1 MQCLL
6 PAFASCVELLA
17 QNHFPAA
24 ESHNKCSPSS
34 KICCAVYQWRCSYM
48 CLMCS
53 LDSSCM
59 APSYKT
65 CSVSYLNASLTIHEC
80 CAGALWSA
88 FQMVLRS
95 WLWLKLHGVLLDMLL
110 FLKYSLIAA
119 WLLVLPTLECIHLI
133 SVLKLQWFLAILC
146 CHFRPWSCI
155 LWRGCIDMTHHWTNI
170 PSKSMISL
178 EILICVHLSC

>member
-6 PAFASCVELLA
+6 SALASCVELLA

-24 ESHNKCSPSS
+24 ESHNKCSPTS

-48 CLMCS
+48 CLMRS

-88 FQMVLRS
+88 FQMVLWS
-95 WLWLKLHGVLLDMLL
+95 WLWLKLLFSQVLSHCCLVV
-110 FLKYSLIAA
+110 S
-119 WLLVLPTLECIHLI
+119 VLPTLECIHLI
-133 SVLKLQWFLAILC
+133 SVLKLQWFIAILC

-155 LWRGCIDMTHHWTNI
+155 LWRAWHIIEPTSHPSPWFHW
-170 PSKSMISL
+170 KY
-178 EILICVHLSC
+178 

>member
-1 MQCLL
+1 
-6 PAFASCVELLA
+6 LLA

-34 KICCAVYQWRCSYM
+34 KICCAVYR

-110 FLKYSLIAA
+110 FLRYSLIAA
-119 WLLVLPTLECIHLI
+119 WLSVLPTLECIHLI
-133 SVLKLQWFLAILC
+133 SVLKLQWFIAILC
-146 CHFRPWSCI
+146 CHFRPWSYI
-155 LWRGCIDMTHHWTNI
+155 LWRGCIHMTHHRTNI
-170 PSKSMISL
+170 PSKSVISL